1 MVMKY
6 VVGAASLSLVLV
18 ACSGADLNPD
28 DGRVKDTLASHS
40 QQVRRYLVVF
50 DGDPVPTY
58 GGSVAGFSATSRA
71 ATGGARVDVNS
82 TEVQAYR
89 SFLRVEQTD
98 RVRSLQRR
106 HGDIVVMKDYQLA
119 LNGVAVEMSEAT
131 AHRVA
136 LSDGVRAV
144 YPDEI
149 VFPTTASTIDF
160 IGASPVHDGTAN
172 GTPYLGE
179 GMVVGIIDT
188 GINPR
193 HPAFQAT
200 GDDGYTVQAP
210 SFVQEGGY
218 LGDCAT
224 TAGICNDKLI
234 GAYGFVG
241 DDPVNQVNGD
251 PSSFDSDGHG
261 SHVASTAAGNVVF
274 DAVLPDADGKPGEF
288 SFEEVSGVAP
298 HANIIS
304 YKVCARGCSV
314 QAIVS
319 AVEQGIADGVDVL
332 NHSISSGGGSPW
344 VSPQALAF
352 LNARAAGIFVANS
365 AGNSGP
371 AAGTAE
377 AAGNA
382 PWAAAVAASTHDR
395 TFTEKTVSFEGGD
408 TPAPATMAGRS
419 VSGGITAPVV
429 YAGDFDNGVDETPEQ
444 CLVPFPEGTFNGEIV
459 VCDRGQIARVAK
471 GQHVRDGGAGGLIL
485 ANLEGGANTVNDD
498 PHVLPAIHVSTA
510 DGTVLRAWLASGEGH
525 VATIDGMVSIVSDP
539 ERADLVVGFSSRGPY
554 TGFDILAPN
563 IAAPGAEIFAAGAGL
578 TEAQLLFMQENF
590 DARGQASVPGPFGTI
605 SGTSMAS
612 PHIAGA
618 AALVKQAHP
627 DWTDAEVLSAM
638 QTTGTRDMLAMQ
650 PDSLTPG
657 TPFDRGL
664 GRVRVDL
671 AVRAGLVLDES
682 PLGFF
687 NANPAAG
694 GDPSALNVAAM
705 VDGACQTRCSW
716 TRTVRAT
723 TDGVWTATA
732 DVPWL
737 NVTPIAFA
745 LSAGETQT
753 LTVTADSTAFPQAQF
768 QFGEV
773 MLRATDGRLPEAH
786 LAVVARAVS
795 DAETVVESFSGDVE
809 PEEEDRYGP
818 FEVLPGSLFV
828 VNMTGDGDADLYVR
842 YGTEPTTDA
851 FNCRPF
857 LGGSSES
864 CRVSLPAEVGTAY
877 IMVRGFE
884 ASSYALEV
892 EYAPAAPDN
901 QVTEVFNGEIAR
913 GDSVTFGPFLN
924 QPGTPVNVEMT
935 GKGDPDLI
943 VRFDTE
949 PSVQGHDCRPSRT
962 GANEACALMASDTQ
976 SEFYV
981 MVYGYSSGTYRVR
994 VTYQTP

>member
-1 MVMKY
+1 MVMKSL
-6 VVGAASLSLVLV
+6 VGALSLSLVLV
-18 ACSGADLNPD
+18 ACAGAELNPE
-28 DGRVKDTLASHS
+28 DGRVKATLASHS

-50 DGDPVPTY
+50 EGDPVPTY
-58 GGSVAGFSATSRA
+58 DGSVAGFAATSRD
-71 ATGGARVDVNS
+71 ATGSARVDVS
-82 TEVQAYR
+82 SVDAQAYR

-98 RVRSLQRR
+98 RIRSLQRS
-106 HGDIVVMKDYQLA
+106 HGDIEVLKDYQLA
-119 LNGVAVEMSEAT
+119 LNGLAVRMSEAT

-136 LSDGVRAV
+136 LSEGVRAV

-149 VFPTTASTIDF
+149 VYPTTASTIDF
-160 IGASPVHDGTAN
+160 IGASRVHEGTAS
-172 GTPYLGE
+172 GTPHLGE
-179 GMVVGIIDT
+179 GMIVGIIDT

-193 HPAFQAT
+193 HPSFQAT

-218 LGDCAT
+218 LGDCAA

-234 GAYGFVG
+234 GVYSFVG
-241 DDPVNQVNGD
+241 DDPVNQVEGD

-274 DAVLPDADGKPGEF
+274 DAVLPDADGKPGAF
-288 SFEEVSGVAP
+288 SFDEVSGVAP
-298 HANIIS
+298 HANLIS
-304 YKVCARGCSV
+304 YKVCARGCSI

-395 TFTEKTVSFEGGD
+395 AFTEKTVSFAGGD
-408 TPAPATMAGRS
+408 TPAPGPMVGRS
-419 VSGGITAPVV
+419 VSGGITAPIV
-429 YAGDFDNGVDETPEQ
+429 YAGNYDNGVDDTPEQ
-444 CLVPFPEGTFNGEIV
+444 CLVPFPEGTFSGEIV

-471 GQHVRDGGAGGLIL
+471 GQNVRDGGAGGLVL
-485 ANLEGGANTVNDD
+485 ANLDGAANTVNDD
-498 PHVLPAIHVSTA
+498 PHVLPSIHLA
-510 DGTVLRAWLASGEGH
+510 AEDAAVLRTWLSSGVGH
-525 VATIDGMVSIVSDP
+525 VATIDGMVGVTSNP
-539 ERADLVVGFSSRGPY
+539 ESADLVVGFSSRGPY
-554 TGFDILAPN
+554 TGFDLLAPN

-578 TEAQLLFMQENF
+578 SEAQLLYMQENL
-590 DARGQASVPGPFGTI
+590 DERARASVPGPFGTI

-638 QTTGTRDMLAMQ
+638 QTTATRDMLAMQ
-650 PDSLTPG
+650 PDRLTVA

-664 GRVRVDL
+664 GRVQVDL
-671 AVRAGLVLDES
+671 AVRAGLVLDET
-682 PLGFF
+682 PIDFF
-687 NANPAAG
+687 NANPAEG

-705 VDGACQTRCSW
+705 VDGACQNRCAW

-723 TDGVWTATA
+723 GAGVWTATA

-745 LSAGETQT
+745 LGAGESQT
-753 LTVTADSTAFPQAQF
+753 LTVTADSSAFPLAEF

-773 MLRATDGRLPEAH
+773 VLRETDGAFPEAH
-786 LAVVARAVS
+786 LAVAARMVS
-795 DAETVVESFSGDVE
+795 DAATVVETFSGEVE
-809 PEEEDRYGP
+809 PEEEDRFGP
-818 FEVLPGSLFV
+818 FEVQPGSFFV
-828 VNMTGDGDADLYVR
+828 VNMSGAGDADLYVR

-857 LGGSSES
+857 LGGTNES
-864 CRVSLPAEVGTAY
+864 CRVSLPPEVGIAY

-884 ASSYALEV
+884 PSQYALEV
-892 EYAPAAPDN
+892 EYAPAAPEN
-901 QVTEVFNGEIAR
+901 QVTEVLNGEIAR
-913 GDSVTFGPFLN
+913 GESKTFGPFAIE
-924 QPGTPVNVEMT
+924 PGTQVFSEMSGT
-935 GKGDPDLI
+935 GDPDLI

-962 GANEACALMASDTQ
+962 GANEACALLATASQ
-976 SEFYV
+976 EQFYV

-994 VTYQTP
+994 VTYQSR